1 MVEQRTLNPRVEGSS
16 PSRVNF
22 FLEVEVKGKG
32 ALAILLL
39 VIVIIYFA
47 YFLRTEKKAPVEE
60 EISRFNQTRGE
71 LTTVNLE
78 SLSRAIVEW
87 MAESGREAPES
98 LKEWPGARSASLSLT
113 DGWGREI
120 RYEKVSD
127 SSFRLRS
134 AGSDGRFE
142 TEDDIIRE
150 Y

>member
-1 MVEQRTLNPRVEGSS
+1 
-16 PSRVNF
+16 
-22 FLEVEVKGKG
+22 VKGKG

-47 YFLRTEKKAPVEE
+47 YFLRTEKKAPVEQ

-78 SLSRAIVEW
+78 SLSRALIEW
-87 MAESGREAPES
+87 MAESGREVPES
-98 LKEWPGARSASLSLT
+98 LKEWPGARSAGLSLT
-113 DGWGREI
+113 DGWGHEI

-134 AGSDGRFE
+134 AGPDGRFE
-142 TEDDIIRE
+142 TEDDIIKE